1 MDKWEYW
8 EGHIS
13 KCNLNSM
20 GQKGWELAGT
30 FPTGNIIFKRH
41 IPEAPTQTVSIEK
54 QNTPYPELSF

>member
-1 MDKWEYW
+1 
-8 EGHIS
+8 
-13 KCNLNSM
+13 M

-54 QNTPYPELSF
+54 QNTPYPEMSF